1 MSQQKLKAKI
11 NILLVNHR
19 ALVHQLEGR
28 VFYREDE
35 DGVLRRWTPPS
46 MALME
51 AMLKDT
57 DEGQSNE

>member
-1 MSQQKLKAKI
+1 MTNAKLKAKI

-19 ALVHQLEGR
+19 TLVSQLEGR

-57 DEGQSNE
+57 DEGQNDG